1 MLQFVVRRL
10 APGREPRKP
19 VKCSVPAAPRAKGGV
34 RVQLAGPAQGRGHRV
49 RVAAGSPGLPAD
61 AACKSASDAD
71 ADARKNAALEQLK
84 MLGKI
89 ALSRPPQPGLPADGV
104 PALPARLGSDPR
116 VTGHCQGRL
125 GGGPRFLILRHDKIC
140 RLRPRTPSALRAAC
154 LFPSHPGP
162 AAATARAVASSCCS
176 VVCPSPQAGRHHRLR
191 PDTGSETRVRC
202 RMCDGWT
209 RMAVLKVRRGPPGPN
224 AGWAAADHWQA

>member
-71 ADARKNAALEQLK
+71 ARKNAVLQVAAVWCVRVL
-84 MLGKI
+84 
-89 ALSRPPQPGLPADGV
+89 
-104 PALPARLGSDPR
+104 RLG
-116 VTGHCQGRL
+116 VTIG
-125 GGGPRFLILRHDKIC
+125 
-140 RLRPRTPSALRAAC
+140 
-154 LFPSHPGP
+154 
-162 AAATARAVASSCCS
+162 
-176 VVCPSPQAGRHHRLR
+176 
-191 PDTGSETRVRC
+191 
-202 RMCDGWT
+202 
-209 RMAVLKVRRGPPGPN
+209 
-224 AGWAAADHWQA
+224 